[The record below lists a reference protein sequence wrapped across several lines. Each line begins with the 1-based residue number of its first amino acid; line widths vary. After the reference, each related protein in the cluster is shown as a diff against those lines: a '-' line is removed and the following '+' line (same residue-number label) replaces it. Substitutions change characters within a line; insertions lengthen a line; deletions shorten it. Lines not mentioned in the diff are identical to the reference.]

1 VSGAKRAMADISV
14 SERGSVAYQSL
25 RRSYLSATTSRE
37 RMCRGRSAPEPTRA
51 GRSIFAQGIFGQL
64 SVFAIRMKA
73 LLLKLAM
80 GIVNG
85 CDSPEAR
92 LFQQRLSFSPR
103 FAFRPPP
110 KRRPM
115 RGRVFHSVAR
125 APRGRGRQ
133 AMGPIEISGGEVPS
147 GLRRASTTLK
157 NAPGPSPLLPY
168 PSSTPRSR
176 PPPPTGAPSRAF
188 RGERSPLR
196 PRTAA
201 TTSSRTNAKLARF
214 TSFAPHRSDDVH
226 DEPLL
231 MRRLFRRR
239 RVRHP
244 RGHHRGRGRG

>member
-1 VSGAKRAMADISV
+1 MSGAKRAMADISV
-14 SERGSVAYQSL
+14 SELGSVAYQSL

-80 GIVNG
+80 GIVTG
-85 CDSPEAR
+85 CDSPDAR

-103 FAFRPPP
+103 FPFRPPP
-110 KRRPM
+110 TGGQC
-115 RGRVFHSVAR
+115 GRVFHSVAR

-168 PSSTPRSR
+168 PPPRRARGRRR
-176 PPPPTGAPSRAF
+176 PPAPNLALFAANDPHSGRYRGDDVVAYERETRAF
-188 RGERSPLR
+188 YFLR
-196 PRTAA
+196 A
-201 TTSSRTNAKLARF
+201 SSF
-214 TSFAPHRSDDVH
+214 
-226 DEPLL
+226 
-231 MRRLFRRR
+231 
-239 RVRHP
+239 
-244 RGHHRGRGRG
+244 

>member
-80 GIVNG
+80 GIVTG
-85 CDSPEAR
+85 CDSPDAR

-103 FAFRPPP
+103 FPFRPPP
-110 KRRPM
+110 TGGQC
-115 RGRVFHSVAR
+115 GRVFHSVAR